1 MISIRKATTNDAHLL
16 ASLSIEAFMP
26 AHGHSAPKADISSY
40 IEANF
45 SVENFKKEITN
56 SDFVYYLIYHSSK
69 VAGFSKIIFN
79 DPNIHI
85 SDNQVTKMERL
96 YLLKEFYGLDIGLK
110 LMNFNSKLAQKKEQ
124 RGVWLEVWIENF
136 RAIKF
141 YEKVGFKIVGKANF
155 TVSKTHSNPN
165 YIMYLEF

>member
-1 MISIRKATTNDAHLL
+1 
-16 ASLSIEAFMP
+16 MP
-26 AHGHSAPKADISSY
+26 AHGHSAPKKDISSY

-45 SVENFKKEITN
+45 SVENFKKEISN
-56 SDFVYYLIYHSSK
+56 PDFEYYLIYHSSK

-79 DPNIHI
+79 DKNIHI
-85 SDNQVTKMERL
+85 PDNHVTKMERL

-124 RGVWLEVWIENF
+124 FGIWLEVWIENF

-155 TVSKTHSNPN
+155 TVSKAHSNPN
-165 YIMYLEF
+165 YIMYLKF

>member
-1 MISIRKATTNDAHLL
+1 MISIRKATTKDVHLL

-26 AHGHSAPKADISSY
+26 AHGHSAPKKDISSY

-45 SVENFKKEITN
+45 SVEKFEKEISN
-56 SDFVYYLIYHSSK
+56 PDFEYYLIYHSSK
-69 VAGFSKIIFN
+69 IAGFSKIIFN
-79 DPNIHI
+79 DQNIHI

-124 RGVWLEVWIENF
+124 FGIWLEVWIENF

-155 TVSKTHSNPN
+155 TVSKLSLIH
-165 YIMYLEF
+165 I